1 MCIVTRLMVIVE
13 VTPSVTPAQ
22 DLVQLNVIRSP
33 YFCQVQHAI
42 LKEI

>member
-13 VTPSVTPAQ
+13 VTPSVTPGQ
-22 DLVQLNVIRSP
+22 DPVQLNVIRSP
-33 YFCQVQHAI
+33 YFCQVQHTI